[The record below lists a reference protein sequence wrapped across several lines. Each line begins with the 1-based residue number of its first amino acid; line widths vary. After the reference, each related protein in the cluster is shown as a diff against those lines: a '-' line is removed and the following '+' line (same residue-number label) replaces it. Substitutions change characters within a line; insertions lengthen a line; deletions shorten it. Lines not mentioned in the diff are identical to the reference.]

1 MSRCVIAPI
10 ASESIPADLP
20 PLRPLCLFLSL
31 SVLRPCR
38 QIGREFTY
46 VNFGQKD
53 FKISKDNPPDLKALV
68 DAVEKYTFATGG
80 ADAKAPATAQAGN
93 SSGGKSG
100 KKDKKA
106 KASGSKGGG
115 KKSTAAK
122 EDKGGSGL
130 KGDNVHELMAEIQD
144 ILASVAID
152 REDKVYKDLEFRLN
166 AFKNVAYTRGYV
178 AAKTEILNMIK

>member
-53 FKISKDNPPDLKALV
+53 FKISKDNPPDLKPLL

-106 KASGSKGGG
+106 KAAGGGGGG

>member
-1 MSRCVIAPI
+1 M
-10 ASESIPADLP
+10 
-20 PLRPLCLFLSL
+20 
-31 SVLRPCR
+31 
-38 QIGREFTY
+38 
-46 VNFGQKD
+46 
-53 FKISKDNPPDLKALV
+53 KISKDNPPDLKPLL
-68 DAVEKYTFATGG
+68 DAVEKYTFAAGG
-80 ADAKAPATAQAGN
+80 ADAKAPTTAQAGN

-106 KASGSKGGG
+106 KAAGGGGGG
-115 KKSTAAK
+115 KKSK